1 MLRMY
6 TQLTRE
12 QRYAIY
18 LGKQEGK
25 TQTAIARQIGVH
37 KSTVSRELKRNSN
50 RFGKYG
56 WTVADMMAV
65 ERRERTVRNREC
77 SPTVLREARRLLRSE
92 EWSPRQISGWLKKK
106 GMLISH
112 ERIYEMIRADESGEL
127 KSHCRHRMKY
137 RRHKKRKRPTRATNI
152 PDRVSIHERPAE
164 ADGKRFGDWEMDL
177 ILGKGQRSAIL
188 TLCERS
194 RNYLIMERLPYVKNP
209 EKVAETVTRLLWP
222 YRKNVL
228 SITTD
233 NGVEF
238 CRHRRIAEALKTTVY
253 SADSYA
259 SWQKGAIENANKLIR
274 QYIPK
279 GTDFRELTDEFIH
292 SVQLKINRRPREK
305 LNFSTPKDEFFRLL
319 L

>member
-1 MLRMY
+1 MY
-6 TQLTRE
+6 KQLTRE

-18 LGKQEGK
+18 LGVQEKK

-50 RFGKYG
+50 RFNKYG
-56 WTVADMMAV
+56 WAMAEAKAH
-65 ERRERTVRNREC
+65 ERSDRTVRNRAT
-77 SPTVLREARRLLRSE
+77 SPSILREARRLLLSE
-92 EWSPRQISGWLKKK
+92 EWSPRQISGWLKRR
-106 GMLISH
+106 GIQVSH
-112 ERIYEMIRADESGEL
+112 ERIYEMIRDDDSGEL
-127 KSHCRHRMKY
+127 RSHCRHRMKY

-253 SADSYA
+253 FADSYA